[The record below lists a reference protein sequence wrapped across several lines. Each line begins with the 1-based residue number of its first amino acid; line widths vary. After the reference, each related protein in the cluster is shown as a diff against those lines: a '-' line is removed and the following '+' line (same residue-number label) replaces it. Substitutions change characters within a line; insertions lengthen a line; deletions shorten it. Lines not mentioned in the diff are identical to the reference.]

1 MIKRNPSIRNQRS
14 KGFKVK
20 HVLQVILLL
29 GVCFWLIYQ
38 VKHNH
43 DKKKEF
49 DKNDLKL
56 PSRTEPDQIVKLGRK
71 DLLPGKVEVVD
82 QNEKHEEEEEDEHV
96 VDDVENKREHDEHQQ
111 EGEDGHK
118 HETEESEENVD
129 EVREEHGE
137 EENKHG
143 VLEEQEEDESKSE
156 EIEDE
161 GVDVETDENDHHK
174 SDADN
179 NDHDDDVVDD
189 EKEKEEEGD
198 EAENEEKEDEEKGGL
213 VENHENHEA
222 REEHYKGDDAS
233 SAVTHDTHSTSTE
246 TETTNLENADSTI
259 QMNIGK
265 PENETTYHSDE
276 SNRNQNDL
284 DLKVTDGEVT
294 DAISSNATA
303 GKEAGN
309 DSSSVSDETVKTNTD
324 SHLNVSSNQ
333 TAVITEASI
342 NSTDTGK
349 DESSSSEQIK
359 TVILSE
365 SDHAQNVTVN
375 TTITGDIKQAEGLE
389 QSGNKTSEA
398 NLPNNDAT
406 VSAKPEIRDA
416 APQESSTLG
425 DNALEKTEGYVASNG
440 TENISSS
447 LDRNV
452 SSNTTESDKSEG
464 SMETSETKETQNS
477 DVTEDEMFK
486 GDTQTSDEKSDSSS
500 VNDVLDSVVHDAIES
515 ADTHSIHEDMAKAR
529 TDLDTLPDI
538 INEGNESD
546 ENAAE

>member
-111 EGEDGHK
+111 EGEDGNK

-161 GVDVETDENDHHK
+161 GVDVETDENDHDK

-198 EAENEEKEDEEKGGL
+198 ETENEEKEDEEKGSL

-246 TETTNLENADSTI
+246 TETINLENADSTI

-324 SHLNVSSNQ
+324 SHLNVSKNQ
-333 TAVITEASI
+333 TAVITEASS

-452 SSNTTESDKSEG
+452 SSNTTESDKSEV
-464 SMETSETKETQNS
+464 STETSETNETQNS